1 MAEKEIWRGGDLVVR
16 ALKEEG
22 VKHIFGLSGGHI
34 NTIFDACIDFG
45 IKIIDTRHEQA
56 AVNMAEGW
64 ARFTGKPG
72 VAVVTAGPGAVNAFP
87 GVAVAMQSGSPVVI
101 ISGRS
106 SIERRDIGAMQDMD
120 QIEVMHPVTK
130 WSRSVYQTNRICEY
144 MTSAFRQAQSGR
156 PGPVFLE
163 IPIDIVDGQS
173 HIEQVV
179 WCQAY
184 RTENRPYGD
193 PQAIERAA
201 NLLSKAQRPVIIAGG
216 GVWWSGAGQ
225 ELRSFVEATNIPSY
239 SRSMARGIIP
249 DDHPLSGGMFPAGLT
264 QADVALILGTKL
276 DWTIAYGRPPIFHP
290 EVKVIQV
297 DIEQE
302 EIGKNRPVEVGIPG
316 DVRAVLAQLR
326 QTLQGK
332 YKAPESWAATV
343 KAMMGGVRTQFA
355 GDIRKTGSPVHPA
368 RLGQE
373 IREFLPRDAALV
385 VDGGDIAVFANVLL
399 DAYSPGSLVWVGGF
413 GHLGVGVPYANAAK
427 LAHPERPVAL
437 LTGDGSFGLSLMEL
451 DTAVRHR
458 IPIVCV
464 VANDGGWGQIR
475 RGQIAKYGRDRV
487 VGSQLGNRPYHKMV
501 EAMGGYGE
509 LVERT
514 EDIKGAM
521 ERAFKSGLPACIN
534 VITDPEPKFPGMDFP
549 WQIT

>member
-1 MAEKEIWRGGDLVVR
+1 
-16 ALKEEG
+16 
-22 VKHIFGLSGGHI
+22 
-34 NTIFDACIDFG
+34 
-45 IKIIDTRHEQA
+45 
-56 AVNMAEGW
+56 
-64 ARFTGKPG
+64 
-72 VAVVTAGPGAVNAFP
+72 
-87 GVAVAMQSGSPVVI
+87 
-101 ISGRS
+101 
-106 SIERRDIGAMQDMD
+106 
-120 QIEVMHPVTK
+120 
-130 WSRSVYQTNRICEY
+130 
-144 MTSAFRQAQSGR
+144 
-156 PGPVFLE
+156 
-163 IPIDIVDGQS
+163 
-173 HIEQVV
+173 
-179 WCQAY
+179 
-184 RTENRPYGD
+184 
-193 PQAIERAA
+193 
-201 NLLSKAQRPVIIAGG
+201 
-216 GVWWSGAGQ
+216 
-225 ELRSFVEATNIPSY
+225 
-239 SRSMARGIIP
+239 MARGIIP

-264 QADVALILGTKL
+264 QADVVLIVGTKL

-290 EVKVIQV
+290 QIKVIQV

-302 EIGKNRPVEVGIPG
+302 EIGKNRPVDIGIPG
-316 DVRAVLAQLR
+316 DARAVLSQLG
-326 QTLQGK
+326 QALGGK
-332 YKAPESWAATV
+332 YKAPDTWVATV

-368 RLGQE
+368 RLAQE
-373 IREFLPRDAALV
+373 VREFLPRDAALV
-385 VDGGDIAVFANVLL
+385 VDGGDIALFANVLL

-437 LTGDGSFGLSLMEL
+437 LAGDGSFGFSLMEL

-475 RGQIAKYGRDRV
+475 REQIAKYGRDRV
-487 VGSQLGNRPYHKMV
+487 IGSQLGLRPYHKVV

-521 ERAFKSGLPACIN
+521 ERGFKSGLPACIN

>member
-1 MAEKEIWRGGDLVVR
+1 MGEKEIWRGGDLVVR

-22 VKHIFGLSGGHI
+22 VKYIFGLSGGHI

-144 MTSAFRQAQSGR
+144 MTGAFRQAQSGR

-179 WCQAY
+179 WCKGY
-184 RTENRPYGD
+184 RTEHRPYGD
-193 PQAIERAA
+193 PLAIERAA
-201 NLLSKAQRPVIIAGG
+201 DLLSKAQRPVIIAGG
-216 GVWWSGAGQ
+216 GVWWSGAGE
-225 ELRSFVEATNIPSY
+225 ELRSFVEATNIPFY
-239 SRSMARGIIP
+239 SRSMARGMIP

-290 EVKVIQV
+290 ELKVIQV

-302 EIGKNRPVEVGIPG
+302 EIGKNRSVEVGIPG

-326 QTLQGK
+326 QALQGK

-343 KAMMGGVRTQFA
+343 KAMMGGVRSQFA
-355 GDIRKTGSPVHPA
+355 GDVRKTGSPVHPA
-368 RLGQE
+368 RLAQE
-373 IREFLPRDAALV
+373 VREFLPRDAALV

-427 LAHPERPVAL
+427 LARPERPVAL

-475 RGQIAKYGRDRV
+475 RGQIAKYGRNRV

-514 EDIKGAM
+514 EEIKGAM

>member
-1 MAEKEIWRGGDLVVR
+1 LVDR

-22 VKHIFGLSGGHI
+22 VKYIFGLSGGHI

-120 QIEVMHPVTK
+120 QIEVMRPVTK

-179 WCQAY
+179 WCKGY
-184 RTENRPYGD
+184 RTDHRPFGD
-193 PQAIERAA
+193 PLAIERAA
-201 NLLSKAQRPVIIAGG
+201 GLLTGAQRPVIIAGG
-216 GVWWSGAGQ
+216 GVWWSGAGE
-225 ELRSFVEATNIPSY
+225 ELRAFVEATHIPFY

-316 DVRAVLAQLR
+316 DVRAVLAQLGQALR
-326 QTLQGK
+326 GK

-355 GDIRKTGSPVHPA
+355 GDVRKTGTPVHPA
-368 RLGQE
+368 RLAQE
-373 IREFLPRDAALV
+373 VREFLPRDAALV
-385 VDGGDIAVFANVLL
+385 IDGGDIAVFANVLL
-399 DAYSPGSLVWVGGF
+399 DAYSPGSLMWVGGF

-427 LAHPERPVAL
+427 LAQPERTVAL

-475 RGQIAKYGRDRV
+475 RGQIAKYGKDRV

-509 LVERT
+509 LVERA
-514 EDIKGAM
+514 EDIKGAL

>member
-1 MAEKEIWRGGDLVVR
+1 MGEKEIWRGGDLVVR

-22 VKHIFGLSGGHI
+22 VKYIFGLSGGHI

-64 ARFTGKPG
+64 ARFTGRPG

-130 WSRSVYQTNRICEY
+130 WSRSVYKTNRICEY
-144 MTSAFRQAQSGR
+144 MTSAFRQARSGR

-163 IPIDIVDGQS
+163 IPIDIVDGES
-173 HIEQVV
+173 HIEEVV
-179 WCQAY
+179 WCKAY
-184 RTENRPYGD
+184 RTEHRPYGD
-193 PQAIERAA
+193 PLAIEKAA
-201 NLLSKAQRPVIIAGG
+201 GLLSRAQRPVIVAGG
-216 GVWWSGAGQ
+216 GVWWSGAG
-225 ELRSFVEATNIPSY
+225 EEFRAFVEATNIPFY
-239 SRSMARGIIP
+239 SRNMARGIIP

-264 QADVALILGTKL
+264 QADVVLIVGTKL

-290 EVKVIQV
+290 DIKVIQV

-302 EIGKNRPVEVGIPG
+302 EIGKNRPVDIGIPG
-316 DVRAVLAQLR
+316 DARAVLSQLG
-326 QTLQGK
+326 QAMGGK
-332 YKAPESWAATV
+332 YKAPDSWVATV

-355 GDIRKTGSPVHPA
+355 GDMRKSGSPVHPA
-368 RLGQE
+368 RLAQE
-373 IREFLPRDAALV
+373 VREFLPRDAGLV
-385 VDGGDIAVFANVLL
+385 IDGGDIAVFANVLL

-427 LAHPERPVAL
+427 LAHPEKPVAL
-437 LTGDGSFGLSLMEL
+437 LAGDGSFGFSLMEL

-475 RGQIAKYGRDRV
+475 REQKAKYGRDRV
-487 VGSQLGNRPYHKMV
+487 IGSQLGLRPYHKVV

>member
-1 MAEKEIWRGGDLVVR
+1 MGEKEIWRGGDLVVR

-22 VKHIFGLSGGHI
+22 VKYIFGLSGGHI

-64 ARFTGKPG
+64 ARFTGRPG

-130 WSRSVYQTNRICEY
+130 WSRSVYKTSRICEY

-173 HIEQVV
+173 HIEEVV
-179 WCQAY
+179 WCKAY
-184 RTENRPYGD
+184 RTEHRPYGD
-193 PQAIERAA
+193 PLAIEKAA
-201 NLLSKAQRPVIIAGG
+201 GLLSKAQRPVMVVGG

-225 ELRSFVEATNIPSY
+225 ELRAFVEATNIPFY
-239 SRSMARGIIP
+239 SRNMARGIIP

-264 QADVALILGTKL
+264 QADVVLIVGTKL

-290 EVKVIQV
+290 DIKVIQV

-302 EIGKNRPVEVGIPG
+302 EIGKNRPVDIGIPG
-316 DVRAVLAQLR
+316 DARAVLSQLG
-326 QTLQGK
+326 QAMGGK
-332 YKAPESWAATV
+332 YKAPDSWVATV

-355 GDIRKTGSPVHPA
+355 GDMRKSGSPVHPA
-368 RLGQE
+368 RLAQE
-373 IREFLPRDAALV
+373 VREFLPRDAGLV
-385 VDGGDIAVFANVLL
+385 IDGGDIAVFANVLL

-427 LAHPERPVAL
+427 LAHPEKPVAL
-437 LTGDGSFGLSLMEL
+437 LAGDGSFGFSLMEL

-475 RGQIAKYGRDRV
+475 REQQAKYGRDRV
-487 VGSQLGNRPYHKMV
+487 IGSQLGLRPYHKVV

>member
-1 MAEKEIWRGGDLVVR
+1 MGEKEIWRGGDLVVR

-22 VKHIFGLSGGHI
+22 VKYIFGLSGAHI

-45 IKIIDTRHEQA
+45 IRVIDTRHEQA

-87 GVAVAMQSGSPVVI
+87 GVSVAMQSGSPVVI
-101 ISGRS
+101 IAGRS
-106 SIERRDIGAMQDMD
+106 SLERRDIGAMQDMD

-130 WSRSVYQTNRICEY
+130 WSRSVYQTKRICEY

-163 IPIDIVDGQS
+163 IPIDVVEGES

-179 WCQAY
+179 WCKDY
-184 RTENRPYGD
+184 RTEHRPYGD
-193 PQAIERAA
+193 PLAIEKAA
-201 NLLSKAQRPVIIAGG
+201 GLLSKAQRPVIVAGG
-216 GVWWSGAGQ
+216 GVWWSGAGE
-225 ELRSFVEATNIPSY
+225 ELRALVEATNIPFY

-264 QADVALILGTKL
+264 QADVVLILGAKL

-290 EVKVIQV
+290 GIKVIQV
-297 DIEQE
+297 DVEPE
-302 EIGKNRPVEVGIPG
+302 EIGKNRPVDIGIPG
-316 DVRAVLAQLR
+316 DARAVLSQLAQALK
-326 QTLQGK
+326 GK
-332 YKAPESWAATV
+332 YKAPETWAATV

-368 RLGQE
+368 RLAQE
-373 IREFLPRDAALV
+373 VREFLPRDAALV
-385 VDGGDIAVFANVLL
+385 VDGGDIAIFANVLL

-427 LAHPERPVAL
+427 LARPERPVAL

-464 VANDGGWGQIR
+464 VANNGGWGQILR
-475 RGQIAKYGRDRV
+475 EQNAKYGRDRV
-487 VGSQLGNRPYHKMV
+487 IGSQLGLRPYHKMV

-509 LVERT
+509 RVERT
-514 EDIKGAM
+514 EDVKGAL
-521 ERAFKSGLPACIN
+521 ERAFQSGLPACIN

>member
-1 MAEKEIWRGGDLVVR
+1 MGEKEIWRGGDLVVR
-16 ALKEEG
+16 VLKEEG
-22 VKHIFGLSGGHI
+22 VKYIFGLPGGHI
-34 NTIFDACIDFG
+34 STIFDACIDFG
-45 IKIIDTRHEQA
+45 IRIIDTRHEQA

-64 ARFTGKPG
+64 ARFSGKPG

-87 GVAVAMQSGSPVVI
+87 GVAVAKQSGSPVVI

-120 QIEVMHPVTK
+120 QVEFMHPVTK

-163 IPIDIVDGQS
+163 IPIDVVDAQS
-173 HIEQVV
+173 HIEQVI
-179 WCQAY
+179 WCKSY
-184 RTENRPYGD
+184 RTEHRSYGD
-193 PQAIERAA
+193 PLAIEKAA
-201 NLLSKAQRPVIIAGG
+201 GLLSRAQRPVIVAGG
-216 GVWWSGAGQ
+216 GAWWSGAGQ
-225 ELRSFVEATNIPSY
+225 ELRAFVEETQIPFY
-239 SRSMARGIIP
+239 SRSMARGMIA

-264 QADVALILGTKL
+264 QADVALLLGTRL

-290 EVKVIQV
+290 EIKVIQV
-297 DIEQE
+297 DIEQG

-326 QTLQGK
+326 QVLQGK
-332 YKAPESWAATV
+332 YKAPESWTATV
-343 KAMMGGVRTQFA
+343 KAMMGGIRTHFA
-355 GDIRKTGSPVHPA
+355 GNIRRTGSPVHPA
-368 RLGQE
+368 RLAQE
-373 IREFLPRDAALV
+373 VREFLPRDAALV
-385 VDGGDIAVFANVLL
+385 IDGGDIAVFANVLL

-413 GHLGVGVPYANAAK
+413 GHLGVGVPYANAGK
-427 LAHPERPVAL
+427 LVHPEKPVAL

-451 DTAVRHR
+451 DTAVRHH

-487 VGSQLGNRPYHKMV
+487 VGSQLGTRPYHKMV

-509 LVERT
+509 LVERA

-521 ERAFKSGLPACIN
+521 ERAFQSGRPACIN
-534 VITDPEPKFPGMDFP
+534 VITDPEPKFPGLDFP